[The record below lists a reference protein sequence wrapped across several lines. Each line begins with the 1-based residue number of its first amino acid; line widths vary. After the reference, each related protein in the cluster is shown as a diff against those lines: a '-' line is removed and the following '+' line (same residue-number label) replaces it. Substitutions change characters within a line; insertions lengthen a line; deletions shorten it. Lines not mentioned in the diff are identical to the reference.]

1 MQREDEIRLRHML
14 DAAKEAVE
22 FSAGRTREELDQDR
36 MLVLALV
43 KSIEIVGE
51 AATKVS
57 PEARSLLPSIPWPAV
72 VTMRH
77 RLIHAYYDMDLDRV
91 WETITEDLPP
101 LILALEKALSGV
113 AFTPRM

>member
-1 MQREDEIRLRHML
+1 ML
-14 DAAKEAVE
+14 DAAREAVL
-22 FSAGRTREELDQDR
+22 FSAGRAREELDQNR

-57 PEARSLLPSIPWPAV
+57 QEARDLLPLVPWPAV

-77 RLIHAYYDMDLDRV
+77 RLIHAYYDVDLDRV
-91 WETITEDLPP
+91 WDTVTEDLPP
-101 LILALEKALSGV
+101 LISALQKVLPEP
-113 AFTPRM
+113 T

>member
-1 MQREDEIRLRHML
+1 MQWEDEIRLRHML

-22 FSAGRTREELDQDR
+22 FSDGRTREELDHDR

-51 AATKVS
+51 AATKIS
-57 PEARSLLPSIPWPAV
+57 PETRSLLPSVPWPAV

-91 WETITEDLPP
+91 WDTVTEDLPP
-101 LILALEKALSGV
+101 LIMALEKALPQPS
-113 AFTPRM
+113 